1 MEIYINNKPVTTELS
16 NLNALAAQLSLPER
30 GVAVAVNGKMVPREL
45 WEQTPLCE
53 GQQIVVIKAA
63 CEG

>member
-1 MEIYINNKPVTTELS
+1 MTTELS

-63 CEG
+63 CGG